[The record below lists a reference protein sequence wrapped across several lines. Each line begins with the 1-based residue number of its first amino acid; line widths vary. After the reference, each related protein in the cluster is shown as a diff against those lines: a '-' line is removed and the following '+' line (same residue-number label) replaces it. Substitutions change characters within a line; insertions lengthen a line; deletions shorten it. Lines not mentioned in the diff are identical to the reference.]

1 MAAAAATAGPVVQLP
16 SQPIPANALTASE
29 LQRKLLTL
37 KEETNVHVSNLHSTM
52 LQVSLSTAYGS
63 EIKCETIF
71 VFKSG
76 YKVVSGV

>member
-52 LQVSLSTAYGS
+52 LQVRLSTGCGQK
-63 EIKCETIF
+63 IKSNYF
-71 VFKSG
+71 VYKSG
-76 YKVVSGV
+76 YKVVSAGV